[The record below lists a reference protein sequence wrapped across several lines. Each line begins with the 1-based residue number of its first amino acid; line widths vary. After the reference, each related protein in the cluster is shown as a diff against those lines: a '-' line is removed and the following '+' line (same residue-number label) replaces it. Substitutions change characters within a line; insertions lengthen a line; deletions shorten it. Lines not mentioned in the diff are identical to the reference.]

1 MEEIQEQEIHLSDY
15 LIVIYE
21 RKKMIISVFLMT
33 IFLTLWFS
41 FTVPPIYE
49 SRAKLLIENEGALS
63 PITGERVEYE
73 SYLSQSQ
80 TFNTHFELII
90 SNPVIN
96 NIIDALELERVGTD
110 NEMALE
116 VNPIKEFIS
125 QIRDNLN
132 LLLQKEKQEL
142 TSHERRLQLI
152 DKVREKIH
160 INQVQDTKLLVINV
174 KDKYPAMA
182 ADIANA
188 MANEY
193 IEFDMAN
200 KMGSSKQT
208 LDWLNSELYE
218 LRKRL
223 EDAEKAFFDY
233 KQENKLF
240 SIAGKEK
247 MIDQKISEFNNRYLE
262 TRNQRLT
269 LDARINEISS
279 LIKSSK
285 GINNFR
291 SLNVGSL
298 VDNPIIDNLYKKM
311 VDIELELTRQSRVF
325 KRKHPKIIQLKS
337 ELEKS
342 WSRCS
347 EEIKKELNNL
357 KSERNIL
364 LTREQN
370 LEKTI
375 SEFEADALD
384 TSSKELKYTI
394 LQRNVNTSQKLYD
407 LMLSKIKES
416 DILQSSNTSNIR
428 IVESG
433 TVPIYPVSP
442 NKKRNL
448 LLGAVLGLFAGVGLA
463 FFLQYL
469 DRTIRTEED
478 IQKLCDLP
486 VLSVVPE
493 ADTSVGSYS
502 YGA

>member
-1 MEEIQEQEIHLSDY
+1 MEEIQEQEIHLSEY
-15 LIVIYE
+15 LIVLYE
-21 RKKMIISVFLMT
+21 RKKVIILAFLIT
-33 IFLTLWFS
+33 IFLALLFS
-41 FTVPPIYE
+41 LIAPSIYE
-49 SRAKLLIENEGALS
+49 SGAKLVIDKEGSLS
-63 PITGERVEYE
+63 PITGERLEYE
-73 SYLSQSQ
+73 SHLSQTQ

-90 SNPVIN
+90 SNPVLN
-96 NIIDALELERVGTD
+96 NVIDALELDREKT
-110 NEMALE
+110 ELTLE
-116 VNPIKEFIS
+116 VNPVKEFIGRL
-125 QIRDNLN
+125 RDNIN
-132 LLLQKEKQEL
+132 LLLQKESQEL

-152 DKVREKIH
+152 DKVREKID
-160 INQVQDTKLLVINV
+160 ISQVRNTKLLIIKV
-174 KDKYPAMA
+174 KDKEAALA
-182 ADIANA
+182 ADIANTL
-188 MANEY
+188 ANEY
-193 IEFDMAN
+193 IQFDMAN
-200 KMGSSKQT
+200 RMGSSKQT

-218 LRKRL
+218 LRKNL

-262 TRNQRLT
+262 SRNQRLA
-269 LDARINEISS
+269 LDARINEVSS
-279 LIKSSK
+279 LIRKSKS
-285 GINNFR
+285 INNFR

-298 VDNPIIDNLYKKM
+298 VDNPIIDGLYKKM
-311 VDIELELTRQSRVF
+311 VDIELELTRQSGVF
-325 KRKHPKIIQLKS
+325 KKKHPKIVQLKS

-342 WSRCS
+342 WVRCS

-357 KSERNIL
+357 KSERKIL

-384 TSSKELKYTI
+384 ISSKELKYTI

-416 DILQSSNTSNIR
+416 NILQTGNSSNIR

-442 NKKRNL
+442 NKKLNL
-448 LLGAVLGLFAGVGLA
+448 IIGAVLGLFSGIGLA
-463 FFLQYL
+463 FFLEYL

-478 IQKLCDLP
+478 IQKLFDLP
-486 VLSVVPE
+486 VLSVIPE
-493 ADTSVGSYS
+493 ADRSAAG